1 MGAVKSFFKSRAFRI
16 GMYSAISSVIVIAI
30 AVGVI
35 MITDE
40 LPTTYTKLD
49 MTTGQLYSISEQT
62 EKIVGGIDKDVEIYL
77 LAQTGNEDDKLLNM
91 LKKYEALSGKVKVI
105 LKDPVVYPSF
115 VQQYTT
121 ETVYENSVIVVSGD
135 RSRYISYYEIFI
147 PQFDYSVYPPSIVS
161 VDFYGE
167 SCVTSAIDYVTSS
180 SLPKT
185 YLITGHGEKEL
196 NQTIS
201 NMIAKNNIN
210 TETLN
215 LLTVERVP
223 EDAEC
228 LIINGPTAD
237 IPQEETD
244 KIGAYLKSGG
254 NLLLITDV
262 TDVKMPNLSTL
273 LEDYG
278 VEKVEGMVLEGDPN
292 YCYYLYAHYLLPKI
306 NAHVITNPL
315 RDGGYY
321 VLMPIAS
328 GITVLDG
335 KRDTITVEK
344 LLATSDSA
352 YSKVD
357 IINMTSAEKEE
368 GDIDGPFSIGVAITD
383 NVDDV
388 ESKIVWFTSSSLLD
402 PSINERVSDGNF
414 NLFLNSL
421 NWMCEREEKISIHP
435 KTIKE
440 ELLMVPA
447 AAATRWSILIV
458 GVVPAAFLIA
468 GISVW
473 VRRRR
478 R

>member
-147 PQFDYSVYPPSIVS
+147 PQFDYSVYHRPSFPSIS
-161 VDFYGE
+161 WRELCHKCHRLCY
-167 SCVTSAIDYVTSS
+167 S

-201 NMIAKNNIN
+201 NMIAKTIS
-210 TETLN
+210 TRKR
-215 LLTVERVP
+215 LTCSRWKGF
-223 EDAEC
+223 
-228 LIINGPTAD
+228 LR
-237 IPQEETD
+237 
-244 KIGAYLKSGG
+244 
-254 NLLLITDV
+254 
-262 TDVKMPNLSTL
+262 MP
-273 LEDYG
+273 
-278 VEKVEGMVLEGDPN
+278 
-292 YCYYLYAHYLLPKI
+292 
-306 NAHVITNPL
+306 
-315 RDGGYY
+315 
-321 VLMPIAS
+321 
-328 GITVLDG
+328 
-335 KRDTITVEK
+335 
-344 LLATSDSA
+344 SA
-352 YSKVD
+352 
-357 IINMTSAEKEE
+357 
-368 GDIDGPFSIGVAITD
+368 
-383 NVDDV
+383 
-388 ESKIVWFTSSSLLD
+388 
-402 PSINERVSDGNF
+402 
-414 NLFLNSL
+414 
-421 NWMCEREEKISIHP
+421 
-435 KTIKE
+435 
-440 ELLMVPA
+440 
-447 AAATRWSILIV
+447 
-458 GVVPAAFLIA
+458 
-468 GISVW
+468 
-473 VRRRR
+473 
-478 R
+478 